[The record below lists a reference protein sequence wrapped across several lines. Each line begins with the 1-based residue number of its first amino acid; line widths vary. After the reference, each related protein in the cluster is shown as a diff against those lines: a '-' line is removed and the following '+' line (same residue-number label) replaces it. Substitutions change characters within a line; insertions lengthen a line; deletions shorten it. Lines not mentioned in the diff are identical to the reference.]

1 MSPLGKGYFLG
12 PDGEVISIFE
22 HLGAVEENPQRF
34 GLSPEALAYKDD
46 QERRTRGAR
55 RRRVLTMVL
64 KNGFCRVR
72 FHKDRSVI
80 EFHAGTIEEEERK
93 REMIAGFLRQ
103 QGIRGCVVTNIAG
116 TG

>member
-1 MSPLGKGYFLG
+1 LSPLGKGYFLG

-22 HLGAVEENPQRF
+22 HLGAVEENPRRF
-34 GLSPEALAYKDD
+34 GLSPEDLVYKDA
-46 QERRTRGAR
+46 QERQTRGAR

-80 EFHAGTIEEEERK
+80 EFHAGTPQEEERR
-93 REMIAGFLRQ
+93 REMIAGFLRH
-103 QGIRGCVVTNIAG
+103 QGIRACVITNIAE